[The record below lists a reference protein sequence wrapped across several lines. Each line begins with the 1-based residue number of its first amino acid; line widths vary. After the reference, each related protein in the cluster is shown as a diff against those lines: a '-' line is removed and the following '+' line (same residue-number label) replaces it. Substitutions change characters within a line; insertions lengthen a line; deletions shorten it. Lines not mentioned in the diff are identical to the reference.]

1 MSSSLFV
8 LLSALASGFAA
19 EPSVSPTDLPLAIHC
34 RAFICENYLEVEVV
48 AKAALFPPAE
58 TDVKLLVSGPN
69 GVIRR
74 QSLVLDPK
82 RGAASLRLEGRDIPV
97 GRLAITATA
106 SHRPTGRKVVAQ
118 QSLDC
123 PLHPRWLDTQE
134 GVSHTVPAPWTAL
147 VVDDTAVKPWGRTYR
162 FEQSVLPTEVLTR
175 DASVL
180 AGPIRL
186 VARVAGKT
194 VDWQAA
200 AVDYRER
207 RADVVVLA
215 GRSAAAGLVLR
226 GTTTIEFDGMI
237 RTDLELLPDRG
248 PVEVESLQLE
258 VPLRAQHARYLYHFP
273 GKWGSVANSG
283 FLPPAGWRH
292 PFKPMLWLG
301 DEDRGLAWFCESDRN
316 WLLADPQHAI
326 TIDRQPA
333 VVTLRCHLLDH
344 LVKVESPLQYT
355 FGFQATPVKRP
366 EKTVWDYRITHH
378 GRYGLE
384 HEPAS
389 LGASI
394 IYPGRGHL
402 RSKQGTFECW
412 YRPTYASER
421 EIPLAQRKHPE
432 NRDILTIRWNNGD
445 MMHGSNCGL
454 YYNGHV
460 QGPVIWSRR
469 DGKVLLNPGVPV
481 DWKAGVWHHL
491 GLTWSDKV
499 RLYVDGRLV
508 SETPN
513 AGMIPA
519 PPEEATITI
528 GGGPMAASI
537 DEVHILGVARAA
549 TLPSGPAQAD
559 AETLLLDHIDDY
571 GVPGTKTPGALRGLP
586 CFGEG
591 RFGQALGGDPT
602 HGQSQLDALAAQ
614 GVRTICFH
622 EHWSPYQA
630 YPSVTEE
637 NRPKLL
643 SLVQAC
649 HAQKLQLLLY
659 MSREMAD
666 NAPEWELYGQE
677 ALVQPRRGGYR
688 RQPPQSDWYVCW
700 RSPWK
705 AFCLHHLARLLE
717 EIGHDGW
724 YLDGPEWPQACMNRH
739 HGCGYV
745 GPDGKL
751 HPTYDIFA
759 TRDFMKRLYMLTR
772 QRKPQAQLNIHNS
785 TVMTIPTLSWG
796 TSSWGGEQ
804 LDTIKPP
811 VRVLDVLPM
820 DAFRTEF
827 TGRQW
832 GVPSEFLV
840 YEGRPY
846 PSREMLAYTLL
857 HGVLIRPGTP
867 EELARTAALWK
878 VYDRFPFA
886 DATLYPYW
894 DASGPI
900 RCQPAGVYA
909 TAYQRPG
916 EGLLVFVSNLGE
928 QEVQANLLLELPRL
942 GLSGPLSARDALS
955 QTPIP
960 LKGPALEFP
969 IGRWQYRVLRIQS
982 QTARQESSAR

>member
-1 MSSSLFV
+1 MYSSLF
-8 LLSALASGFAA
+8 LLLLTLASAFAA
-19 EPSVSPTDLPLAIHC
+19 EGNATEADAPLAVRC
-34 RAFICENYLEVEVV
+34 RAFIGENYLEVEVA
-48 AKAALFPPAE
+48 AKASLFPAAE
-58 TDVKLLVSGPN
+58 TVVELQVSSPK
-69 GVIRR
+69 GVLRR
-74 QSLVLDPK
+74 QSLTLDPK
-82 RGAASLRLEGRDIPV
+82 HGSASLRLEGKDIPA

-106 SHRPTGRKVVAQ
+106 SCRKTGQKAAAQ
-118 QSLDC
+118 KNLHSPLC
-123 PLHPRWLDTQE
+123 PAWLNTQE
-134 GVSHTVPAPWTAL
+134 GISQTVPSPWTAL
-147 VVDDTAVKPWGRTYR
+147 LVDGNAVKPWGRTYR
-162 FEQSVLPTEVLTR
+162 FEKSVFPTEVLTR

-186 VARVAGKT
+186 VGRVAGKT
-194 VDWQAA
+194 VDWKAA

-207 RADVVVLA
+207 RDDVVVLTGEA
-215 GRSAAAGLVLR
+215 TNSGLTLR
-226 GTTTIEFDGMI
+226 GTTTVEFDGMI
-237 RTDLELLPDRG
+237 RADLELRPDRG
-248 PVEVESLQLE
+248 AVEVESLQLE

-273 GKWGSVANSG
+273 GRWGSVANSG
-283 FLPPAGWRH
+283 FLPAAGWKH
-292 PFKPMLWLG
+292 AFKPMLWLG

-316 WLLADPQHAI
+316 WLLSDPQQAI
-326 TIDRQPA
+326 TIERQPEI
-333 VVTLRCHLLDH
+333 VTLRCHLFDH
-344 LVKVESPLQYT
+344 PVKVDSPLQYT
-355 FGFQATPVKRP
+355 FGFQATPAKRP

-384 HEPAS
+384 RQPAS
-389 LGASI
+389 LGGSI
-394 IYPGRGHL
+394 VYPAQGHL
-402 RSKQGTFECW
+402 RAEQGTFECW
-412 YRPTYASER
+412 YRPAYDGER

-432 NRDILTIRWNNGD
+432 NREILAIHWDKGD
-445 MMHGSNCGL
+445 VMHGTNCGL

-481 DWKAGVWHHL
+481 DWKAGQWHHL

-499 RLYVDGRLV
+499 RLYIDGRLV

-519 PPEEATITI
+519 SPEQATITI
-528 GGGPMAASI
+528 GGVPLVASI
-537 DEVHILGVARAA
+537 DDVRILGVARPV
-549 TLPSGPAQAD
+549 TLPTGPLQAD
-559 AETLLLDHIDDY
+559 AETLLLDPLDSY
-571 GVPGTKTPGALRGLP
+571 GAPSSTTPGTVRGLP
-586 CFGEG
+586 TFGEG
-591 RFGQALGGDPT
+591 RFGKALVSDPT
-602 HGQSQLDALAAQ
+602 YGKTQLEALAGL

-637 NRPKLL
+637 NRPKLM

-705 AFCLHHLARLLE
+705 AFCLHHLARLLD

-724 YLDGPEWPQACMNRH
+724 YLDGPEWPQPCMNRH

-751 HPTYDIFA
+751 RPTYDIFA
-759 TRDFMKRLYMLTR
+759 TRDFMKRLYLLTR

-827 TGRQW
+827 MGRQW

-840 YEGRPY
+840 YGGRPY
-846 PSREMLAYTLL
+846 NSREMLAYTLL
-857 HGVLIRPGTP
+857 HGVLIRPGSP
-867 EELARTAALWK
+867 EELARTSALWK
-878 VYDRFPFA
+878 VYDGFPFG
-886 DATLYPYW
+886 DARMYPYW
-894 DASGPI
+894 DANGPV
-900 RCQPAGVYA
+900 RCEPAGVYA

-916 EGLLVFVSNLGE
+916 EGLLVFMSNLGE
-928 QEVQANLLLELPRL
+928 QDVQARLHLESPRL
-942 GLSGPLSARDALS
+942 GLTASLSARDALS

-960 LKGPALEFP
+960 VKGSTLELP
-969 IGRWQYRVLRIQS
+969 IGRWQYRVLRIQP
-982 QTARQESSAR
+982 